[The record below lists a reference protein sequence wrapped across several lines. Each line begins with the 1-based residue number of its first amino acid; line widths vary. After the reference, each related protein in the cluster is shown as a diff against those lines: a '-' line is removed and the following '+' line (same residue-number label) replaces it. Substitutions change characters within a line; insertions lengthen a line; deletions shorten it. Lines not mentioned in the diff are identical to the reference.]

1 MQNDKCVPT
10 TSTNTTT
17 GVLYAVGS
25 ALAFGCMP
33 IFAKI
38 AYEGGANTT
47 TVVFLRYFIA
57 LIFVSVV
64 LFIKKI
70 DIKIEAKNLYK
81 TIWIGI
87 VGYFI
92 TGLTLF
98 MSYNYISVG
107 LATMLHFIYPAIVM
121 IFSRIIFKE
130 SLNSNKILA
139 LILSIVG
146 IYILIGFSECNLSI
160 VGVLL
165 ALASG
170 LSYASAV
177 LGVNDSGIKSIN
189 YLVFTFYIY
198 IFSSLTSL
206 IYGLST
212 KQLNFHMNFT
222 SIISIV
228 VIAFVCTFLSVIFVT
243 LSVRIIGPTNVSI
256 LSTLE
261 PITSVILGILIFRES
276 FTISIT
282 IGGLFILSSL
292 YLVNKSLSKKEK
304 RQRS

>member
-1 MQNDKCVPT
+1 MEDTNCTST
-10 TSTNTTT
+10 TSTHI
-17 GVLYAVGS
+17 GVLYAIGS

-38 AYEGGANTT
+38 AYTGGANTI

-57 LIFVSVV
+57 LIFVSA
-64 LFIKKI
+64 LILIKRI
-70 DIKIEAKNLYK
+70 DIKIESKNLYK

-87 VGYFI
+87 IGYFI
-92 TGLTLF
+92 TGITLF

-121 IFSRIIFKE
+121 VFSRIIFKE
-130 SLNSNKILA
+130 NLNLNKILA
-139 LILSIVG
+139 LLFSIIG
-146 IYILIGFSECNLSI
+146 IYVLIGFSACKLSL
-160 VGVLL
+160 VGILL

-170 LSYASAV
+170 FSYATAV
-177 LGVNDSGIKSIN
+177 LGANDSGIKSIN
-189 YLVFTFYIY
+189 SLVLTFYIY
-198 IFSSLTSL
+198 IFASLSSL

-212 KQLNFHMNFT
+212 KQINFHMNFT
-222 SIISIV
+222 SIISITT
-228 VIAFVCTFLSVIFVT
+228 IALVCTFLSVIFVT

-261 PITSVILGILIFRES
+261 PITSVILGILLFKES
-276 FTISIT
+276 FTISIA

-292 YLVNKSLSKKEK
+292 HLVNRSLSK
-304 RQRS
+304 